1 MSGMSRTARVLLL
14 TSLVLNVVLGVA
26 LAVAA
31 PWADSQ
37 RDGARGRHGGVFPG
51 LIDPRALRAALAPER
66 QGALDTVLQTH
77 REAMRTHL
85 GALFEARRDVR
96 AAIVADPFDR
106 AALDVAF
113 ARLRDAE
120 TATAN
125 EAQALLGDVLVQTT
139 AAERQRLADLMPRR
153 SGRHRDNARNDGR
166 SDEPDTPRQR

>member
-14 TSLVLNVVLGVA
+14 ASLALNVILGVA
-26 LAVAA
+26 LLVAA
-31 PWADSQ
+31 PWSDSP
-37 RDGARGRHGGVFPG
+37 RDGSRGRHAGVFPG

-66 QGALDTVLQTH
+66 QDALDAVLQTH

-106 AALDVAF
+106 TVLDAAF
-113 ARLRDAE
+113 ERLRTAE

-139 AAERQRLADLMPRR
+139 LAERQRLADLMPRR
-153 SGRHRDNARNDGR
+153 PGRHRDGDRNDERG
-166 SDEPDTPRQR
+166 TPQQH

>member
-14 TSLVLNVVLGVA
+14 ASLALNIVLGVA
-26 LAVAA
+26 LLIAA
-31 PWADSQ
+31 QWSDSP
-37 RDGARGRHGGVFPG
+37 RDGSRGRHGGVFPG

-66 QGALDTVLQTH
+66 QDALDAVLQTH

-106 AALDVAF
+106 AALDAAF

-153 SGRHRDNARNDGR
+153 PGRHRDSDRN
-166 SDEPDTPRQR
+166 TPRQR